1 MDANMVQIYLSL
13 GSNVERHKHLIA
25 GLDALAALCGEM
37 QISSVYES
45 KSIGFDGSNFFNLV
59 VGAQTHLTIG
69 ELSETLKK
77 IEDANG
83 RKRSGPKFSP
93 RTLDIDILTYG
104 DFVGEESGVSL
115 PRAEI
120 TQNAF
125 VLLPLAEIA
134 AEQLHPH
141 WRQSY
146 GDLWR
151 AYDQSSQQLWPI
163 DFEWRGRVI
172 SRASNQSHF
181 L

>member
-1 MDANMVQIYLSL
+1 MVQIYLSL
-13 GSNVERHKHLIA
+13 GSNVERHKHMSA
-25 GLDALAALCGEM
+25 GLDALAALCGEL

-45 KSIGFDGSNFFNLV
+45 KSVGFEGSNFFNLV
-59 VGAQTHLTIG
+59 VGAQTSLSIG
-69 ELSETLKK
+69 ELSDTLKK

-83 RKRSGPKFSP
+83 RKRAGPKFSP

-134 AEQLHPH
+134 PAQRHPH
-141 WRQSY
+141 WQQTY
-146 GDLWR
+146 ADLWL
-151 AYDQSSQQLWPI
+151 AYDKNSQQLWSI
-163 DFEWRGRVI
+163 DFSWRGQLI
-172 SRASNQSHF
+172 SRTSA
-181 L
+181 